1 MAVGAAI
8 GELFVKLGLKTTLK
22 SDLEKEKNA
31 AATASAGIQAAI
43 GSATGKTITVKSKV
57 AETLQTD
64 YSKAKTVLTGFE
76 NFYKTHQGKI
86 NAIAAGFTAIGA
98 GAVALDQKY
107 RVLSNTA
114 EQNAYL
120 MGISAD
126 ENTKFIQS
134 AAGAKGD
141 IEGALAIQTQFI
153 RAGITDGEVILKN
166 TKSIRELSKVTGTDM
181 VTSFSAMHDMM
192 ESTGEP
198 LDKMTEKI
206 PLFYAAWRNDIDMSE
221 VSTMISRN
229 SVAIRNSGL
238 SVDDVISRL
247 VALREEGYRGRSL
260 YTNFNKVL
268 EDFNAR
274 DENAAAA
281 TARMTELQKNYN
293 DTVEESK
300 QLTAD
305 YNKDLEDLQ
314 TDSASKIAA
323 IRADSHKDTIQK
335 NNEVSR
341 IESDTVDKI
350 EELTKKYKKSY
361 QEKIDAGKNY
371 QLEYEKQA
379 KIIKSGT
386 SGIDEFIR
394 KTFEKYNSDDAAK
407 VTDDLNAYRD
417 EYDKLVKLREDDA
430 TAAERITGEINK
442 QSLGIESINKGL
454 ADTLGIIGAISAIP
468 LVSTVL
474 GSAVGAGL
482 LAKLFGWGAGTA
494 GAAAAS
500 QTALTEFAGTGV
512 EAGAGAEAAAGGFAT
527 LSNVM
532 LTLIPRLA
540 AVLGPLLLVGH
551 TASDTKVDSS
561 QWKVLGESAK
571 PAIESSFKEVG
582 KQVAPRIAES
592 VNKDIS
598 SEIKKKDSSY
608 LAAGQ
613 SVGDTFSK
621 GLKSGLDSSL
631 PGIAVGIEKDLN
643 KKVEVKPKIVYR
655 SPGDED
661 PEEVARRAAQSPIV
675 SIVSSSLKSRRSSEI
690 TDAEYEQAV
699 RYDIERAERL
709 AKQATPISSAATPK
723 EPYAIVSIQNVNVQQ
738 IQDTGKTVA
747 QMVSDLKKGLKPK
760 GYGPVIAG

>member
-1 MAVGAAI
+1 
-8 GELFVKLGLKTTLK
+8 
-22 SDLEKEKNA
+22 
-31 AATASAGIQAAI
+31 
-43 GSATGKTITVKSKV
+43 VKSKV

-64 YSKAKTVLTGFE
+64 YSKARTVLTGFE

-153 RAGITDGEVILKN
+153 RNGITDGNIILKN
-166 TKSIRELSKVTGTDM
+166 TLAIRNLAKVTNTDM
-181 VTSFSAMHDMM
+181 VTVYGAMENML

-198 LDKMTEKI
+198 LDNLTDKV
-206 PLFYAAWRNDIDMSE
+206 PLFFAAWKNDIDMSE
-221 VSTMISRN
+221 VATMISRN

-238 SVDDVISRL
+238 SVEQIIGKL

-268 EDFNAR
+268 EEFNTR
-274 DENAAAA
+274 DETAA
-281 TARMTELQKNYN
+281 TATGRMTELQKEYN
-293 DTVEESK
+293 DTIAESK

-314 TDSASKIAA
+314 SDAASKIMA
-323 IRADSHKDTIQK
+323 IRSDSHKSFIQK
-335 NNEVSR
+335 NNEIAKV
-341 IESDTVDKI
+341 EQETADKVD
-350 EELTKKYKKSY
+350 EMARKYKDAY
-361 QEKIDAGKNY
+361 QDKIDAGKKY
-371 QLEYEKQA
+371 QVEYQKQA
-379 KIIKSGT
+379 KIAQTGTADIDNFIK
-386 SGIDEFIR
+386 
-394 KTFEKYNSDDAAK
+394 KTFSAYKSDDAAK
-407 VTDDLNAYRD
+407 VTDDLEKYQD
-417 EYDKLVKLREDDA
+417 EYGKLVELRSTDA
-430 TAAERITGEINK
+430 TAAEKITGEIDK
-442 QSLGIESINKGL
+442 QVFGIEQINKGL
-454 ADTLGIIGAISAIP
+454 VDTFGLIGAISAIP

-482 LAKLFGWGAGTA
+482 LAKIFGWGAGTA
-494 GAAAAS
+494 GAAAAT

-512 EAGAGAEAAAGGFAT
+512 EAGVGAEAAAGGFAT
-527 LSNVM
+527 LSNIL

-561 QWKVLGESAK
+561 QWKALGESAK
-571 PAIESSFKEVG
+571 PAIESSFKEAG
-582 KQVAPRIAES
+582 KQVAPKTAES

-631 PGIAVGIEKDLN
+631 PGIAEGIEKDLD
-643 KKVEVKPKIVYR
+643 KEVEVKPKIVYR

-661 PEEVARRAAQSPIV
+661 PAEVARRAAQSPIV
-675 SIVSSSLKSRRSSEI
+675 SIVSSSLKSRHSSEI
-690 TDAEYEQAV
+690 TDAEYEQAM
-699 RYDIERAERL
+699 RYDIERAERF
-709 AKQATPISSAATPK
+709 AKQATPISPAATPK

-738 IQDTGKTVA
+738 IQDVGKTVT